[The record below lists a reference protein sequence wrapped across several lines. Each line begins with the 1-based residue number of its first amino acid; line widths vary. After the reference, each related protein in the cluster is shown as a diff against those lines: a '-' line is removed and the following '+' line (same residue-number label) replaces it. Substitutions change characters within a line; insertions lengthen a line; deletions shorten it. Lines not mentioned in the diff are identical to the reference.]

1 MVIGKE
7 EDLFTKTKMF
17 THDKDMLAHIQA
29 NYIQPNGVNGHFIQS
44 HVHTHNILSM
54 CFTL

>member
-29 NYIQPNGVNGHFIQS
+29 NYK
-44 HVHTHNILSM
+44 
-54 CFTL
+54 